1 MLATLLLLMVLAGLL
16 AGVVMCV
23 TYGVCRKLDNFG
35 IVDAVWAAGFTLIVA
50 LYFTWMARAFWNPV
64 SGGFGRWNW
73 PPAAMLCAMVTVWS
87 LRLAGHLAVR
97 IRAHHP
103 GEDVRYARLR
113 QEWGPDTN
121 RRMFGFFQL
130 QGALQVVLSLPFA
143 LVHLRFDAASSAGD
157 WRPGWT
163 ELCGLGLWLA
173 GLIGESLADR
183 QLARFRADPARRG
196 QVCQDGLWRY
206 SRHPNYFFEWLI
218 WLGYAVYALGSPL
231 GWLAFLSPLLMWHFL
246 VNVTGIPMTEELSVK
261 SKGDAYRE
269 YQRTTHAFVPWFR
282 RGA

>member
-1 MLATLLLLMVLAGLL
+1 MLPALIFLLMLAGFLAI
-16 AGVVMCV
+16 AVMSI
-23 TYGVCRKLDNFG
+23 TYGVSRKFDNFG

-50 LYFTWMARAFWNPV
+50 LYFGWCARAFWDPV

-73 PPAAMLCAMVTVWS
+73 PSAALLCGMVTLWS

-97 IRAHHP
+97 VRSHHP
-103 GEDVRYARLR
+103 VEDVRYARLR
-113 QEWGPDTN
+113 QDWGTDTH
-121 RRMFGFFQL
+121 RRMFWFFQL
-130 QGALQVVLSLPFA
+130 QGALQVVLSVPFA
-143 LVHLRFDAASSAGD
+143 LVQLRLDADPSPVP
-157 WRPGWT
+157 WRPGAA
-163 ELCGLGLWLA
+163 ELCGAALWLA
-173 GLIGESLADR
+173 GLVGESLADR

-218 WLGYAVYALGSPL
+218 WVGYAVYALGAPL
-231 GWLAFLSPLLMWHFL
+231 GWLGLLSPLLMWHFL

-269 YQRTTHAFVPWFR
+269 YQRTTSAFFPWFR